1 MLSDARKRVM
11 KATEPMHET
20 ITYLEITD
28 PADLRDP
35 SRPAAVDYAVRQVSD
50 PRINRSLYEEI
61 GKPHKW
67 IDRLRWSDEQW
78 AAWAAG
84 VETWVAEVD
93 GDVAGYYELRVDRDS
108 TLISIFG
115 IRLPYRGQRLGSAL
129 LTHAIKRG
137 FELAPRVWVSTNTM
151 DAEHAL
157 ANYEAR
163 GMRPFRRQELG

>member
-1 MLSDARKRVM
+1 MS
-11 KATEPMHET
+11 ET
-20 ITYLEITD
+20 ITFLEMTD
-28 PADLRDP
+28 PADLREPSSPARVDYSLRQTNDP
-35 SRPAAVDYAVRQVSD
+35 SVNRALYA
-50 PRINRSLYEEI
+50 EI
-61 GKPHKW
+61 GEPHRW
-67 IDRLRWSDEQW
+67 TDRLRWNDQQW

-84 VETWVAEVD
+84 VETWVAQVD
-93 GDVAGYYELRVDRDS
+93 SEIAGYFELRLDRES

-115 IRLPYRGQRLGSAL
+115 IREPFRGNGLGSAL

-163 GMRPFRRQELG
+163 GMTPFRRERLA